1 MARSA
6 ALKVVRA
13 LRAKGFTAF
22 FAGGC
27 VRDELLGLDPT
38 DYDIATDA
46 RPDALRSIFPRV
58 AEVGAA
64 FGVMLVREG
73 RAVVEVATF
82 RADGEYTDR
91 RRPDRVHFSGPL
103 EDAKR
108 RDFTI
113 NALFL
118 DPDPAAD
125 LRERAAAGPAE
136 AEIAGARAT
145 ISLLPE
151 RPADPQHA
159 HPRGLVIDFV
169 GGRADL
175 DARLLRAVGDA
186 DQRLAED
193 HLRALRAVR
202 FAARLDL
209 AIDPATASAVRRH
222 AVELAGISRERIG
235 DEIRRMFAHPT
246 RAKAAALLTDLALD
260 GPTLTE
266 PSLSAPDAPSR
277 APSSPLLSRLP
288 PDAPLGTSLAAWALA
303 RGHVPQAG
311 EVNDA
316 LVRRYRAALCLS
328 NIERDQ
334 FADVLRALVLLGLPG
349 APDEPWWNRLGVAG
363 RKRSAAVPAFA
374 HALLLLELV
383 DPTRAGLIRSD
394 VAVLEASP
402 TGLAPPAFLGGEDL
416 IALGLRPGPEF
427 KKTLDAIYDAQL
439 EGRVLTR
446 EQAVALAR
454 GLIQTAST

>member
-1 MARSA
+1 
-6 ALKVVRA
+6 
-13 LRAKGFTAF
+13 
-22 FAGGC
+22 
-27 VRDELLGLDPT
+27 
-38 DYDIATDA
+38 
-46 RPDALRSIFPRV
+46 
-58 AEVGAA
+58 
-64 FGVMLVREG
+64 MLVREG

-118 DPDPAAD
+118 DPDPAPD
-125 LRERAAAGPAE
+125 LRALASAGPAE

-145 ISLLPE
+145 LSLLPD
-151 RPADPQHA
+151 RPSD

-222 AVELAGISRERIG
+222 AIELAGISRERIG
-235 DEIRRMFAHPT
+235 DEVRRMFAHPT

-266 PSLSAPDAPSR
+266 SR
-277 APSSPLLSRLP
+277 TDSTPTVSPLLSRLP
-288 PDAPLGTSLAAWALA
+288 PDAPLGTALAGWALS

-334 FADVLRALVLLGLPG
+334 FSDVLRALVLLGLPG
-349 APDEPWWNRLGVAG
+349 APDEPWWNRLGIAG
-363 RKRSAAVPAFA
+363 KKRSAAVPAFG
-374 HALLLLELV
+374 HGLLLLELV
-383 DPTRAGLIRSD
+383 DPARAGLIRSD

-439 EGRVLTR
+439 EGRILTR
-446 EQAVALAR
+446 DEAVAFAR
-454 GLIQTAST
+454 GLILPG